1 MQSAQIPV
9 DEQQRLESL
18 RKLGILDTDA
28 EENFDCLTR
37 AAALV
42 CGMPISLVSLVDAE
56 RQWFKSNYG
65 LGAATETSRDAAFCA
80 HAILGDDIFEVK
92 DTLTDLRFADNP
104 LVIGD
109 PGIRFYAG
117 APLVLSDGAHVGTL
131 CVIGREPYVLSH
143 TQREILVNLARVAVL
158 SMEFRRITIQRAHS
172 EARFRTLSEA
182 SPLGI
187 YATDADGACVY
198 TNAKWQAIYG
208 LSEAQSLGTG
218 WTAAIHPEDKAAV
231 FSQWQACTDS
241 GKTFEMD
248 YRLHQPGGALRLVRS
263 TASQTV
269 DEHGVR
275 TGYVGA
281 VEDITEKSAAQY
293 IKASLLSTILK
304 HRIVSF
310 TDLDGAITEVNDA
323 FCAISGYSREELIG
337 KTHRVINSGTHP
349 AAFFTTMW
357 RNLKRGESWQGE
369 ICNRAKDGQLYWVD
383 SIIAPLRGADGAIER
398 YVSIR
403 TDISKR
409 KRQSEELR
417 KSQAFLDQTGRLA
430 GVGGWEVDVL
440 AGAVF
445 WSDET
450 CRIHE
455 VEPGYQPVLA
465 EAINF
470 YAPEAR
476 QTIQKA
482 VQEGMD
488 SGKDWDLELP
498 LITARGKRIWVRAVG
513 HVEFVNSAPNRI
525 VGAFQDIT
533 ETYLQRQKINS
544 IHNRFQL
551 ATHAGGIGVWDYNLV
566 DGTLSWSAEMYPL
579 YGLMPTAATGAYD
592 LWSKHLH
599 PDDRASAEAA
609 VQAAIQGTSDFQPE
623 FRVVWNDGSIHF
635 IQASAMVE
643 RDDSGKALRMVGVN
657 WDVTAQRNAEAA
669 LEQRNE
675 LLRVTM
681 QSIGDS
687 VITTDAKGCVTW
699 LNPVAERMTGWTNSE
714 AAGRP
719 LAQVFHIVNEETRL
733 PTENPVDTCL
743 KQGKIVG
750 LANHTLLISRH
761 GEEFGIEDSAAP
773 IRNAGGDVL
782 GVVLV
787 FHDVTEQRRM
797 SGEMSYRATHDELTG
812 LVNRAEFEARLRRL
826 LQKSHEDGSHHALM
840 FIDLDQFKLV
850 NDACGH
856 SAGDQLLQQVSKL
869 LGEAVRSRD
878 TLARL
883 GGDEF
888 GVILDHCTGD
898 QAQRVAQQI
907 CDRMEEFRFL
917 HDGRRFRIGTSIG
930 LVAVSSAFATVA
942 AVMQA
947 ADTSCY
953 AAKEAGRNRVHTW
966 FDTDQALRERHGEMQ
981 WTTRIEQALDE
992 NKFVL
997 YAQHINALDG
1007 GKHGTHA
1014 EVLLRMVDHDGSIV
1028 GPAAFIPAAERFNLA
1043 SRIDRWV
1050 LRNATAWLEKYA
1062 DQANVQTLS
1071 VNLSG
1076 QSVGDRAFH
1085 RQVIEKLETLPPR
1098 ICQRLCFEITET
1110 AAVTNL
1116 ADAALFIEQVRA
1128 LGVRI
1133 SLDDF
1138 GAGASSFGYLKS
1150 LRVDYLKIDGQ
1161 FIRDLVDDPLDDAA
1175 VRCFVD
1181 VARVVGVKTVA
1192 EYVDR
1197 DAVLQRVQALGIDFA
1212 QGFHLHK
1219 PEPIDHLIS
1228 IKMHKAQLA

>member
-1 MQSAQIPV
+1 MQSAPEPV
-9 DEQQRLESL
+9 NELQRLVALQKL
-18 RKLGILDTDA
+18 RILDTAA

-42 CGMPISLVSLVDAE
+42 CGTPISLVSLVDAE

-65 LGAATETSRDAAFCA
+65 LGSVTETPRDAAFCA
-80 HAILGDDIFEVK
+80 HAILGDGIFEVH
-92 DTLTDLRFADNP
+92 DALTDQRFADNP

-117 APLVLSDGAHVGTL
+117 APLVLNDGAHVGTL
-131 CVIGREPYVLSH
+131 CVISQEPGAL
-143 TQREILVNLARVAVL
+143 TPMQREVLGNLARVAVL
-158 SMEFRRITIQRAHS
+158 ALESRHLAAQSAHS
-172 EARFRTLSEA
+172 EARFRALSEA

-187 YATDADGACVY
+187 YATDANGACTY

-208 LSEAQSLGTG
+208 LSETQSLGMG
-218 WTAAIHPEDKAAV
+218 WTAALHPEDKAAV
-231 FSQWQACTDS
+231 FAHWQACADS
-241 GKTFEMD
+241 GETFAMD
-248 YRLHQPGGALRLVRS
+248 FRIHQPGRALRMVHS
-263 TASQTV
+263 TGSQTV
-269 DEHGVR
+269 DEQGVR
-275 TGYVGA
+275 TGHVGA
-281 VEDITEKSAAQY
+281 VEDITEKYAARY
-293 IKASLLSTILK
+293 INESLMSMILK

-310 TDLDGAITEVNDA
+310 TDVTGTITEVNDA
-323 FCAISGYSREELIG
+323 FCVISGYSREELIG
-337 KTHRVINSGTHP
+337 KNHRVINSGAHP
-349 AAFFTTMW
+349 PAFFAAMW
-357 RNLKRGESWQGE
+357 RTVSRGESWQGE

-383 SIIAPLRGADGAIER
+383 SIVAPLRGADGAIER

-403 TDISKR
+403 TDMTKR

-417 KSQAFLDQTGRLA
+417 KSQEFLDQTGRLA
-430 GVGGWEVDVL
+430 GVGGWEVDIL
-440 AGAVF
+440 AGTVH
-445 WSDET
+445 WSEET
-450 CRIHE
+450 RRIHE
-455 VEPGYQPVLA
+455 VELGYQPILA
-465 EAINF
+465 EAIDF

-476 QTIQKA
+476 PVIQKA
-482 VQEGMD
+482 VENSM
-488 SGKDWDLELP
+488 SAGKDWDLELP
-498 LITARGKRIWVRAVG
+498 LITATGKRIWVRSVG
-513 HVEFVNSAPNRI
+513 HVDFENNAPRRI
-525 VGAFQDIT
+525 VGAFQNIT
-533 ETYLQRQKINS
+533 EAYLQRQRLDS
-544 IHNRFQL
+544 IRDRFQL
-551 ATHAGGIGVWDYNLV
+551 ATRSGGIGVWDYNLV
-566 DGTLSWSAEMYPL
+566 DGSLTWSPEMYSL
-579 YGLMPTAATGAYD
+579 YGLPAKDATGVYA

-599 PDDRASAEAA
+599 PDDKASAEAA
-609 VQAAIQGTSDFQPE
+609 LQAAIQGTSDFQPE

-635 IQASAMVE
+635 IQAAAMVE
-643 RDDSGKALRMVGVN
+643 RDSDGKALRVVGVN
-657 WDVTAQRNAEAA
+657 WEITAQRNAEAA
-669 LEQRNE
+669 LAQKNE
-675 LLRVTM
+675 LLQVTM

-699 LNPVAERMTGWTNSE
+699 LNPVAERMTGWTNEE
-714 AAGRP
+714 ALGRP
-719 LAQVFHIVNEETRL
+719 LAQVFHIVNEQTRL
-733 PTENPVDTCL
+733 STENPVDTCL

-750 LANHTLLISRH
+750 LANHTLLISKH

-773 IRNAGGDVL
+773 IRDARGGVL

-812 LVNRAEFEARLRRL
+812 LVNRAEFESRLRRL

-856 SAGDQLLQQVSKL
+856 TAGDQLLQQVSKL
-869 LGEAVRSRD
+869 LGESVRSRD

-888 GVILDHCTGD
+888 GVILDHCTGE

-930 LVAVSSAFATVA
+930 LVAVSNAFATVA

-953 AAKEAGRNRVHTW
+953 AAKEAGRNRVHVW

-992 NKFVL
+992 DKFVL
-997 YAQHINALDG
+997 YAQRITTLEAG
-1007 GKHGTHA
+1007 GHGLHA
-1014 EVLLRMVDHDGSIV
+1014 EVLLRMLDHDGGIIS
-1028 GPAAFIPAAERFNLA
+1028 PAAFIPAAERFNLA

-1050 LRNATAWLEKYA
+1050 LRNATDWLEA
-1062 DQANVQTLS
+1062 HAEQANVQTLS

-1085 RQVIEKLETLPPR
+1085 RQVIEKLCSLAPHIR
-1098 ICQRLCFEITET
+1098 QRLCFEVTET

-1116 ADAALFIEQVRA
+1116 ADAALFIEQARA

-1133 SLDDF
+1133 ALDDF

-1150 LRVDYLKIDGQ
+1150 LRVDFLKIDGQ
-1161 FIRDLVDDPLDDAA
+1161 FIKDLVDDALDDAA

-1197 DAVLQRVQALGIDFA
+1197 EAVLERVKALGIDYA

-1219 PEPIDHLIS
+1219 PEPIERLLTVS
-1228 IKMHKAQLA
+1228 LASQ

>member
-1 MQSAQIPV
+1 MKPAQIPT
-9 DEQQRLESL
+9 DELQRLLSL
-18 RKLGILDTDA
+18 RNLGILDTAA

-65 LGAATETSRDAAFCA
+65 LGQATETPRDAALCA
-80 HAILGDDIFEVK
+80 HAILGDGIFEVQ
-92 DTLTDLRFADNP
+92 DTLTDSRFADNP

-117 APLVLSDGAHVGTL
+117 APLVLNDGARVGTL
-131 CVIGREPYVLSH
+131 CVIGREPSVLSPV
-143 TQREILVNLARVAVL
+143 QREVLGNLARVAVL
-158 SMEFRRITIQRAHS
+158 TMESRHITIDQAHS
-172 EARFRTLSEA
+172 EARFRAMSEA

-187 YATDADGACVY
+187 YVTDANGACVY

-231 FSQWQACTDS
+231 FAQWQVCAES
-241 GKTFEMD
+241 GQPFAMD
-248 YRLHQPGGALRLVRS
+248 FRLHHPGGSLRLVHS
-263 TASQTV
+263 TARQTL
-269 DEHGVR
+269 DDHGVR

-281 VEDITEKSAAQY
+281 VEDITEKSAVKY
-293 IKASLLSTILK
+293 INQSMLSLIMK

-310 TDLDGAITEVNDA
+310 TDLSGAITEVNDA

-337 KTHRVINSGTHP
+337 KNHRVINSGTHP
-349 AAFFTTMW
+349 AAFFAGMW
-357 RNLKRGESWQGE
+357 RNLSHGESWKGE
-369 ICNRAKDGQLYWVD
+369 ICNRAKDGQLYWVE
-383 SIIAPLRGADGAIER
+383 SIVAPLRGADGAIER

-403 TDISKR
+403 NDITKR
-409 KRQSEELR
+409 KLQSEELC
-417 KSQAFLDQTGRLA
+417 KSQEFLDQTGRLA
-430 GVGGWEVDVL
+430 GVGGWEVNVL
-440 AGAVF
+440 AGTVY

-465 EAINF
+465 EAISF

-488 SGKDWDLELP
+488 FGKDWDLELP
-498 LITARGKRIWVRAVG
+498 LITATGKRIWVRAVG
-513 HVEFVNSAPNRI
+513 RVEFANSAPKRI

-533 ETYLQRQKINS
+533 EMYLQRQKINS
-544 IHNRFQL
+544 IHSRFQL
-551 ATHAGGIGVWDYNLV
+551 ATRAGGIGVWDYNLV
-566 DGTLSWSAEMYPL
+566 DGSLTWSAEMYPL
-579 YGLMPTAATGAYD
+579 YGLPPTDATGVYE

-599 PDDRASAEAA
+599 PDDKVKAETA

-635 IQASAMVE
+635 IQAAAMVE

-669 LEQRNE
+669 LSEKNE

-699 LNPVAERMTGWTNSE
+699 LNPVAERMTGWKNSE
-714 AAGRP
+714 ASGRP
-719 LAQVFHIVNEETRL
+719 LGQVFHIVNEQTRL

-750 LANHTLLISRH
+750 LANHTLLIARH

-773 IRNAGGDVL
+773 IRNAAGDVL

-869 LGEAVRSRD
+869 LGEAVRARD

-888 GVILDHCTGD
+888 GVILDHCTGE

-930 LVAVSSAFATVA
+930 LVAVSNAFATVA

-992 NKFVL
+992 DKFVL
-997 YAQHINALDG
+997 YAQRITALDD

-1014 EVLLRMVDHDGSIV
+1014 EVLLRMVDHDGSII

-1050 LRNATAWLEKYA
+1050 LRNATAWLEKHGV
-1062 DQANVQTLS
+1062 QANMQTLC

-1085 RQVIEKLETLPPR
+1085 RQVMETLGALPSG

-1116 ADAALFIEQVRA
+1116 ADAVLFIEQVRA

-1161 FIRDLVDDPLDDAA
+1161 FIKDLVDDPLDDAA

-1197 DAVLQRVQALGIDFA
+1197 EAVLQRVQALGIDYA

-1219 PEPIDHLIS
+1219 PEPIELLVNSREHS
-1228 IKMHKAQLA
+1228 PQFN

>member
-1 MQSAQIPV
+1 
-9 DEQQRLESL
+9 
-18 RKLGILDTDA
+18 
-28 EENFDCLTR
+28 
-37 AAALV
+37 
-42 CGMPISLVSLVDAE
+42 MPISLLSLVDAE

-65 LGAATETSRDAAFCA
+65 LGPATQTPRDASFCA
-80 HAILGDDIFEVK
+80 HAILGDSIFEVQ
-92 DTLTDLRFADNP
+92 DTLTDPRFADNP

-117 APLVLSDGAHVGTL
+117 ASLVLSDGAHVGTL
-131 CVIGREPYVLSH
+131 CVIGREPSVLSSV
-143 TQREILVNLARVAVL
+143 QREVLGNLARVAVL
-158 SMEFRRITIQRAHS
+158 AMESRHITIQRADS
-172 EARFRTLSEA
+172 EARFRALSEA

-187 YATDADGACVY
+187 YATDVKGACVY

-218 WTAAIHPEDKAAV
+218 WTAAVHPEDKAAV
-231 FSQWQACTDS
+231 FAEWQACADS
-241 GKTFEMD
+241 GQPFAMD
-248 YRLHQPGGALRLVRS
+248 FRLGQTGGSLRVIHS
-263 TASQTV
+263 TARQTV
-269 DEHGVR
+269 DEHGVC
-275 TGYVGA
+275 TGYVGT
-281 VEDITEKSAAQY
+281 VDDITEKSEVKY
-293 IKASLLSTILK
+293 INESMLSMIKT

-310 TDLDGAITEVNDA
+310 TDLSGAITEVNDA
-323 FCAISGYSREELIG
+323 FCDISGYSRDELMG
-337 KTHRVINSGTHP
+337 KNHSVINSGTHP
-349 AAFFTTMW
+349 AAFFTALW
-357 RNLKRGESWQGE
+357 RSLKRGESWQGE

-383 SIIAPLRGADGAIER
+383 SIIAPLRGADGTIER

-403 TDISKR
+403 TDITER

-417 KSQAFLDQTGRLA
+417 KSQEFLSQTGRLA
-430 GVGGWEVDVL
+430 GVGGWEVDIL
-440 AGAVF
+440 AGIVY

-455 VEPGYQPVLA
+455 VEPGYQPVLS

-470 YAPEAR
+470 YAPEA
-476 QTIQKA
+476 QPVIQKA
-482 VQEGMD
+482 VEEGIAF
-488 SGKDWDLELP
+488 GKDWDLELP
-498 LITARGKRIWVRAVG
+498 MITAIGKRIWVRAVG
-513 HVEFVNSAPNRI
+513 HVEFANNAPRRL

-533 ETYLQRQKINS
+533 EAYLQRQQINH
-544 IHNRFQL
+544 IRNRFVL
-551 ATHAGGIGVWDYNLV
+551 ATQSGGIGVWDYNLV
-566 DGTLSWSAEMYPL
+566 DETLAWSAEMYLL
-579 YGLMPTAATGAYD
+579 YGLPPTNETGVYE
-592 LWSKHLH
+592 LWSSHLH
-599 PDDRASAEAA
+599 ADDKANAEAA
-609 VQAAIQGTSDFQPE
+609 LQAAIQGKSDFQPE
-623 FRVVWNDGSIHF
+623 FRVIWNDGSIHF
-635 IQASAMVE
+635 IRAAAIVE

-657 WDVTAQRNAEAA
+657 WDITAQRNAESA
-669 LEQRNE
+669 LAQKND

-681 QSIGDS
+681 ESIGDS
-687 VITTDAKGCVTW
+687 VITTDAKGCVSW

-714 AAGRP
+714 ASGRP
-719 LAQVFHIVNEETRL
+719 LAQVFHIVNEQTRL

-743 KQGKIVG
+743 KHGKMVG

-773 IRNAGGDVL
+773 IRNAVNDVL

-787 FHDVTEQRRM
+787 FHNVTEQRRM
-797 SGEMSYRATHDELTG
+797 SGEMSFRATHDELTG

-840 FIDLDQFKLV
+840 YIDLDQFKLV

-869 LGEAVRSRD
+869 LGEGVRARD

-888 GVILDHCTGD
+888 GVILDHCTTE
-898 QAQRVAQQI
+898 QAQRVAQKI

-930 LVAVSSAFATVA
+930 LVAVSNAFATVV

-966 FDTDQALRERHGEMQ
+966 FDTDQARRERHGEMQ

-992 NKFVL
+992 DKFVL
-997 YAQHINALDG
+997 YAQRITALDG
-1007 GKHGTHA
+1007 DKHGTHA
-1014 EVLLRMVDHDGSIV
+1014 EVLLRMVDHDGSII

-1062 DQANVQTLS
+1062 DQANVETLS

-1085 RQVIEKLETLPPR
+1085 RHVIEKLAALRPN
-1098 ICQRLCFEITET
+1098 ICKRLCFEITET

-1161 FIRDLVDDPLDDAA
+1161 FIKGLVDDPLDDAA

-1192 EYVDR
+1192 EYVDGE
-1197 DAVLQRVQALGIDFA
+1197 AVLQRVQALGIDYA

-1219 PEPIDHLIS
+1219 PEPIDQLV
-1228 IKMHKAQLA
+1228 KAQELQPQLV

>member
-1 MQSAQIPV
+1 MQIAQIPV
-9 DEQQRLESL
+9 NEQQRLESL
-18 RKLGILDTDA
+18 RKLGILDTEA
-28 EENFDCLTR
+28 EEKFDCLTR

-56 RQWFKSNYG
+56 RQWFKSNHG
-65 LGAATETSRDAAFCA
+65 LGPATETPRDAAFCA
-80 HAILGDDIFEVK
+80 HAILDDGIFEVK
-92 DTLTDLRFADNP
+92 DTLADPRFVDNP

-117 APLVLSDGAHVGTL
+117 APLVLGDGAHVGTL
-131 CVIGREPYVLSH
+131 CVIGREPSALSP
-143 TQREILVNLARVAVL
+143 TQREVLVNLARVVVL
-158 SMEFRRITIQRAHS
+158 AMESRHISIQRAHN
-172 EARFRTLSEA
+172 EARFRALSEG
-182 SPLGI
+182 SPLGV
-187 YATDADGACVY
+187 YATDVHGACVY

-208 LSEAQSLGTG
+208 MSEAQSLGAG
-218 WTAAIHPEDKAAV
+218 WTASIHPEDKAAV
-231 FSQWQACTDS
+231 LAQWQASTDS
-241 GKTFEMD
+241 GQPFEMD
-248 YRLHQPGGALRLVRS
+248 FRLHQPGGSLRVVHS
-263 TASQTV
+263 TAHQTV
-269 DEHGVR
+269 DDHGVR

-281 VEDITEKSAAQY
+281 VDDITEKSTVKY
-293 IKASLLSTILK
+293 VNESMLSMIRK
-304 HRIVSF
+304 HRIVTF
-310 TDLDGAITEVNDA
+310 TDLSGTITEVNDA
-323 FCAISGYSREELIG
+323 FCAISGYSREELVG
-337 KTHRVINSGTHP
+337 KNHRIINSGTHP
-349 AAFFTTMW
+349 AAFFAAIW
-357 RNLKRGESWQGE
+357 RSLTRGESWQGE

-403 TDISKR
+403 TDITRR

-417 KSQAFLDQTGRLA
+417 KSQQFLDQTGRMA

-440 AGAVF
+440 AGTVH

-455 VEPGYQPVLA
+455 VEPGYRPVLA

-476 QTIQKA
+476 PVIQKA
-482 VQEGMD
+482 VEEGMAN
-488 SGKDWDLELP
+488 GKDWDLELP
-498 LITARGKRIWVRAVG
+498 LITATGKGIWARAVG
-513 HVEFVNSAPNRI
+513 HVEFANNAPRRI

-533 ETYLQRQKINS
+533 EAYLQRQKIDS
-544 IHNRFQL
+544 ISKRFQL
-551 ATHAGGIGVWDYNLV
+551 ATRSGGIGVWDYNLV
-566 DGTLSWSAEMYPL
+566 DGALSWSPEMYTL
-579 YGLMPTAATGAYD
+579 YGLPATDATGVYA

-599 PDDRASAEAA
+599 PDDKATAEEAL
-609 VQAAIQGTSDFQPE
+609 QAAIQGTNDFQPE
-623 FRVVWNDGSIHF
+623 FRVVWNDGSIHY
-635 IQASAMVE
+635 IQAAAMVE
-643 RDDSGKALRMVGVN
+643 RDESGKAVRMVGVN
-657 WDVTAQRNAEAA
+657 WDITAQRNAEAVLA
-669 LEQRNE
+669 QKNE

-687 VITTDAKGCVTW
+687 VITTDANGCVTW

-714 AAGRP
+714 ASGRP
-719 LAQVFHIVNEETRL
+719 LAHVFHIVNEQTRL

-750 LANHTLLISRH
+750 LANHTLLISKH

-773 IRNAGGDVL
+773 IRNAAGDVL

-812 LVNRAEFEARLRRL
+812 LVNRAEFEARMRRL
-826 LQKSHEDGSHHALM
+826 LQKSHEDGSHHAMM

-856 SAGDQLLQQVSKL
+856 SAGDQLLQQVSAL
-869 LGEAVRSRD
+869 LGEAVRARD

-888 GVILDHCTGD
+888 GVILDHCTGE

-930 LVAVSSAFATVA
+930 LVAVSNAFATVA

-992 NKFVL
+992 DKFVL
-997 YAQHINALDG
+997 YAQRITALGDG
-1007 GKHGTHA
+1007 GQGIHA
-1014 EVLLRMVDHDGSIV
+1014 EVLLRMVDHDGSII

-1050 LRNATAWLEKYA
+1050 LRNATAWLEMHGV
-1062 DQANVQTLS
+1062 QANVQTLS

-1085 RQVIEKLETLPPR
+1085 RQVMEKLAALPSD
-1098 ICQRLCFEITET
+1098 ICRRLCFEITET

-1116 ADAALFIEQVRA
+1116 GDAALFIEQVRA

-1138 GAGASSFGYLKS
+1138 GSGASSFGYLKS

-1161 FIRDLVDDPLDDAA
+1161 FIKDLVDDPLDDAA

-1197 DAVLQRVQALGIDFA
+1197 EAVLQGVKALGIDFA

-1219 PEPIDHLIS
+1219 PEQIDQLVS
-1228 IKMHKAQLA
+1228 KGMHKAQWA

>member
-1 MQSAQIPV
+1 MKLPQITI
-9 DEQQRLESL
+9 DEQLRLASL
-18 RKLGILDTDA
+18 QGLGILDTDP
-28 EENFDCLTR
+28 EEEFDCLTR

-42 CGMPISLVSLVDAE
+42 CGMPISLVSLVDAD

-65 LGAATETSRDAAFCA
+65 LNSATETPRDVAFCA
-80 HAILGDDIFEVK
+80 HAILGDCIFEVQ
-92 DTLTDLRFADNP
+92 DTLTDERFSTNP

-109 PGIRFYAG
+109 PSIRFYAG
-117 APLVLSDGAHVGTL
+117 APLILSDGAHVGTL
-131 CVIGREPYVLSH
+131 CVIGREPGILNVLQREVLS
-143 TQREILVNLARVAVL
+143 NLARVAVIA
-158 SMEFRRITIQRAHS
+158 MESRRLGILRANS
-172 EARFRTLSEA
+172 EARFRALSEA

-187 YATDADGACVY
+187 YAADTQGACVY
-198 TNAKWQAIYG
+198 TNIKWQAIYG
-208 LSEAQSLGTG
+208 LNESQSLGSG
-218 WTAAIHPEDKAAV
+218 WTESIHPEDKAAV
-231 FSQWQACTDS
+231 FAHWQACAES
-241 GKTFEMD
+241 GNTFAMD
-248 YRLHQPGGALRLVRS
+248 FRIHQPGSDLRIVHS
-263 TASQTV
+263 TARQTL
-269 DEHGVR
+269 DEHGLL
-275 TGYVGA
+275 TGFVGA
-281 VEDITEKSAAQY
+281 VEDITEKSASKH
-293 IKASLLSTILK
+293 ITESLMSMILK

-310 TDLDGAITEVNDA
+310 TDLNGTIIEVNDA
-323 FCAISGYSREELIG
+323 FCTISGYSREELIG
-337 KTHRVINSGTHP
+337 KNHRIINSGKHP
-349 AAFFTTMW
+349 RAFFTELW
-357 RNLKRGESWQGE
+357 GSLKRGDSWQGE
-369 ICNRAKDGQLYWVD
+369 ICNRAKNGQLYWVD
-383 SIIAPLRGADGAIER
+383 SIIAPLRGPDGAIER

-403 TDISKR
+403 NDISWR
-409 KRQSEELR
+409 KRQSDELR
-417 KSQAFLDQTGRLA
+417 KSREFLHQTGRLA
-430 GVGGWEVDVL
+430 GVGGWEVDIL
-440 AGAVF
+440 AGTVY

-455 VEPGYQPVLA
+455 LEPGYKPALD

-476 QTIQKA
+476 PLIQQA
-482 VQEGMD
+482 LAEGIA
-488 SGKDWDLELP
+488 SGKDWDLQLP
-498 LITARGKRIWVRAVG
+498 MITASGNHIWARAVG
-513 HVEFVNSAPNRI
+513 HVEFENNVPRRI
-525 VGAFQDIT
+525 VGAFQNIT
-533 ETYLQRQKINS
+533 ETYLQRQKIDS
-544 IHNRFQL
+544 VSNRFQL
-551 ATHAGGIGVWDYNLV
+551 ATRSGGIGVWDYNLV
-566 DGTLSWSAEMYPL
+566 DGTLHWSPEMYPL
-579 YGLMPTAATGAYD
+579 YGLPPSDDKGAYE
-592 LWSKHLH
+592 LWTKHLH
-599 PDDRASAEAA
+599 PDDKASAEAA
-609 VQAAIQGTSDFQPE
+609 LQAAIQGTSDFQPE
-623 FRVVWNDGSIHF
+623 FRVLWNDGSTHF
-635 IQASAMVE
+635 IKAAAMVE
-643 RDDSGKALRMVGVN
+643 RDCVGKALRVVGVN
-657 WDVTAQRNAEAA
+657 WDVTAQRSAEAELA
-669 LEQRNE
+669 QRNE
-675 LLRVTM
+675 LLRITM
-681 QSIGDS
+681 ASIGDS
-687 VITTDAKGCVTW
+687 VITTDAKGMVTW
-699 LNPVAERMTGWTNSE
+699 LNPVAERMTAWTNEE
-714 AAGRP
+714 AFGRP
-719 LAQVFHIVNEETRL
+719 LSQVFHIVNEQTRF

-750 LANHTLLISRH
+750 LANHTLLISKH

-773 IRNAGGDVL
+773 IRDAVGNVL

-797 SGEMSYRATHDELTG
+797 SGEMTYRATHDELTG
-812 LVNRAEFEARLRRL
+812 LVNRAEFEVRLRRL

-856 SAGDQLLQQVSKL
+856 SSGDLLLQQVSKL
-869 LGEAVRSRD
+869 LGETVRSRD

-888 GVILDHCTGD
+888 GVILDHCTSE

-930 LVAVSSAFATVA
+930 LVAVSSTFATVA

-953 AAKEAGRNRVHTW
+953 AAKEAGRNRVHLW

-992 NKFVL
+992 DRFVL
-997 YAQHINALDG
+997 YAQRITALEGDR
-1007 GKHGTHA
+1007 HGIHA
-1014 EVLLRMVDHDGSIV
+1014 EVLLRMLGNDGDIIS
-1028 GPAAFIPAAERFNLA
+1028 PAAFIPAAERFNLA

-1050 LRNATAWLEKYA
+1050 LRNAVVWLELNG
-1062 DQANVQTLS
+1062 DQANINTLC

-1085 RQVIEKLETLPPR
+1085 RQVLDKLSSLPPN

-1128 LGVRI
+1128 FGVRI

-1138 GAGASSFGYLKS
+1138 GAGASSFGYLKN
-1150 LRVDYLKIDGQ
+1150 LKVDYLKIDGQ
-1161 FIRDLVDDPLDDAA
+1161 FIKDLIDDPLDDAA

-1197 DAVLQRVQALGIDFA
+1197 DAVLQRVRALGIDYA

-1219 PEPIDHLIS
+1219 PEPIDQLLWVKAHLT
-1228 IKMHKAQLA
+1228 QCV

>member
-1 MQSAQIPV
+1 MKPAQIPS
-9 DEQQRLESL
+9 DEPQRLASL
-18 RKLGILDTDA
+18 HNLGILDTRA
-28 EENFDCLTR
+28 EEKFDCLTR

-42 CGMPISLVSLVDAE
+42 CGMPVSLISLIDVE

-65 LGAATETSRDAAFCA
+65 LGSATETPRDAAFCA
-80 HAILGDDIFEVK
+80 HAILGDGIFEVQ
-92 DTLTDLRFADNP
+92 DTLTDLRFVDNP

-109 PGIRFYAG
+109 PRIRFYAG

-131 CVIGREPYVLSH
+131 CVIGREPSVLSPV
-143 TQREILVNLARVAVL
+143 QRQVLGNLARVAVL
-158 SMEFRRITIQRAHS
+158 AMETRHINLNRARS
-172 EARFRTLSEA
+172 EAQFRTLSEA

-187 YATDADGACVY
+187 YATDADGAYVY
-198 TNAKWQAIYG
+198 TNAKWQAIFG
-208 LSEAQSLGTG
+208 LSEAQSLRTG
-218 WTAAIHPEDKAAV
+218 WTAAIHPEDQATVLA
-231 FSQWQACTDS
+231 QWQACAES
-241 GKTFEMD
+241 GQPFAMVF
-248 YRLHQPGGALRLVRS
+248 RLHQPGGSLRLVQS
-263 TASQTV
+263 TARQTV

-281 VEDITEKSAAQY
+281 VEDITEKSAVKC
-293 IKASLLSTILK
+293 INESMLSMLLK

-310 TDLDGAITEVNDA
+310 TDLSGAITEVNDA

-337 KTHRVINSGTHP
+337 KNHRVINSDTHP
-349 AAFFTTMW
+349 ATFFAAIW
-357 RNLKRGESWQGE
+357 RSLKHGDSWQGE
-369 ICNRAKDGQLYWVD
+369 ICNRAKDGQLFWVD
-383 SIIAPLRGADGAIER
+383 SMIAPLRGADGAIER
-398 YVSIR
+398 YVSVR
-403 TDISKR
+403 TDITQR

-417 KSQAFLDQTGRLA
+417 KSQEFLNQTGRMA
-430 GVGGWEVDVL
+430 GVGGWEVDIL
-440 AGAVF
+440 AGTVY

-455 VEPGYQPVLA
+455 VEPGYQPVLS

-476 QTIQKA
+476 PVIQKA
-482 VQEGMD
+482 VEDGMAV
-488 SGKDWDLELP
+488 GKDWDLELP
-498 LITARGKRIWVRAVG
+498 IVTATGKRIWARSVG
-513 HVEFVNSAPNRI
+513 HVEFVNNTPRRL

-533 ETYLQRQKINS
+533 EAYLQRQKINS
-544 IHNRFQL
+544 IQNRFQL
-551 ATHAGGIGVWDYNLV
+551 ASRSGGIGVWDCNLV
-566 DGTLSWSAEMYPL
+566 DGTLNWSEEMYPL
-579 YGLMPTAATGAYD
+579 YGLPPTNATGVYE

-599 PDDRASAEAA
+599 PDDKANTEAA
-609 VQAAIQGTSDFQPE
+609 LQAAIQGTSDFQPE
-623 FRVVWNDGSIHF
+623 YRVVWQDGSIHF
-635 IQASAMVE
+635 IRAAAIVE
-643 RDDSGKALRMVGVN
+643 RDDTGKALRMVGVN

-669 LEQRNE
+669 LVQKNE

-687 VITTDAKGCVTW
+687 VITTDAKGYVTW
-699 LNPVAERMTGWTNSE
+699 LNPVAERMTGWPNSE
-714 AAGRP
+714 AFGRS
-719 LAQVFHIVNEETRL
+719 LDQVFHIVNEQTRL

-773 IRNAGGDVL
+773 IRNADGDIL

-797 SGEMSYRATHDELTG
+797 SGEMSHRAAHDELTG

-840 FIDLDQFKLV
+840 YIDLDQFKLV

-888 GVILDHCTGD
+888 GVILDHCTSE

-907 CDRMEEFRFL
+907 CDRMDEFRFQ

-930 LVAVSSAFATVA
+930 LVAVSNAFATVA

-966 FDTDQALRERHGEMQ
+966 FDTDQALRARHGEMQ

-992 NKFVL
+992 DKFVL
-997 YAQHINALDG
+997 YAQRITALDG

-1014 EVLLRMVDHDGSIV
+1014 EVLLRMVDQDGSII

-1050 LRNATAWLEKYA
+1050 LRNATAWLEKYG

-1085 RQVIEKLETLPPR
+1085 RQVIEKLGALPSG

-1138 GAGASSFGYLKS
+1138 GTGASSFGYLKS
-1150 LRVDYLKIDGQ
+1150 LRLDYLKIDGQ
-1161 FIRDLVDDPLDDAA
+1161 FIKDLVDDPLDDAA

-1197 DAVLQRVQALGIDFA
+1197 EAVLQRVQALGIDYA

-1219 PEPIDHLIS
+1219 PEPIDQLI
-1228 IKMHKAQLA
+1228 KAQDLRTVVS

>member
-1 MQSAQIPV
+1 MQPAQIPLN
-9 DEQQRLESL
+9 EHQRLESL
-18 RKLGILDTDA
+18 RQLGILDTTA
-28 EENFDCLTR
+28 EEQFDCLTR
-37 AAALV
+37 AAAQV
-42 CGMPISLVSLVDAE
+42 CGMPISLMSLVDAD

-65 LGAATETSRDAAFCA
+65 LGTATQTPRDAAFCA
-80 HAILGDDIFEVK
+80 HAILGDDIFEVQ
-92 DTLTDLRFADNP
+92 DTLTDPRFCDNP

-117 APLVLSDGAHVGTL
+117 APLTLSDGAHVGTL
-131 CVIGREPYVLSH
+131 CVIGREPGTLSSV
-143 TQREILVNLARVAVL
+143 QREVLGNLARAAVL
-158 SMEFRRITIQRAHS
+158 AIESRRVTLDRVHS
-172 EARFRTLSEA
+172 EARFRALSES
-182 SPLGI
+182 SPFGI
-187 YATDADGACVY
+187 YATDAGGACIY
-198 TNAKWQAIYG
+198 TNARWQAIYG
-208 LSEAQSLGTG
+208 LTEAQSLGTG
-218 WTAAIHPEDKAAV
+218 WTAGIHPEDKQAV
-231 FSQWQACTDS
+231 FAQWQACADS
-241 GKTFEMD
+241 GESFAMD
-248 YRLHQPGGALRLVRS
+248 FRLHQPGGSLRVVHS
-263 TASQTV
+263 TAHQTV
-269 DEHGVR
+269 DSQGVR
-275 TGYVGA
+275 TGFVGA
-281 VEDITEKSAAQY
+281 VEDVTDRAAA
-293 IKASLLSTILK
+293 KHVNESLLSIILK

-323 FCAISGYSREELIG
+323 FVAISGYTRDELIG
-337 KTHRVINSGTHP
+337 KNHRLINSGTHP
-349 AAFFTTMW
+349 SPFFGTMW
-357 RNLKRGESWQGE
+357 RSLKLGEAWRGE
-369 ICNRAKDGQLYWVD
+369 ICNRAKNGELYWVD
-383 SIIAPLRGADGAIER
+383 STIAPLRGADGAIEK

-403 TDISKR
+403 VDITAR

-417 KSQAFLDQTGRLA
+417 KSQEFLDQTGRLA
-430 GVGGWEVDVL
+430 GVGGWEMDIL
-440 AGAVF
+440 AGTVH

-455 VEPGYQPVLA
+455 VEPGYQPVLS

-476 QTIQKA
+476 PIIEKA
-482 VQEGMD
+482 VQEGM
-488 SGKDWDLELP
+488 SAGKDWDLELP
-498 LITARGKRIWVRAVG
+498 LTTASGKRIWARAVG
-513 HVEFVNSAPNRI
+513 HVEFANNAPRRL

-533 ETYLQRQKINS
+533 ETYLQRQITEEIK
-544 IHNRFQL
+544 NRFQL
-551 ATHAGGIGVWDYNLV
+551 ATRSGGIGVWDYNLL
-566 DGTLSWSAEMYPL
+566 DGALTWSPEMYPL
-579 YGLMPTAATGAYD
+579 YGLPPSDATGAYA
-592 LWSKHLH
+592 LWTNHLH
-599 PDDRASAEAA
+599 PDDKEKAEAA
-609 VQAAIQGTSDFQPE
+609 VQAAIAGVSDFQPE
-623 FRVVWNDGSIHF
+623 FRVIWNDGSVHF
-635 IQASAMVE
+635 IQSKAMVE
-643 RDDSGKALRMVGVN
+643 RDGAGQAVRMVGVN
-657 WDVTAQRNAEAA
+657 WDVTAQRNAEAKLA
-669 LEQRNE
+669 QQNE

-687 VITTDAKGCVTW
+687 VITTDAKGCITW
-699 LNPVAERMTGWTNSE
+699 LNSVAERMTGWTNGE
-714 AAGRP
+714 AVGRP
-719 LAQVFHIVNEETRL
+719 LGQVFHIVNEQTRS

-773 IRNAGGDVL
+773 IRSDTGDVL

-797 SGEMSYRATHDELTG
+797 SGEMTFRATHDELTG
-812 LVNRAEFEARLRRL
+812 LVNRAEFEVRLRRL

-856 SAGDQLLQQVSKL
+856 SAGDQLLKQVSKL

-888 GVILDHCTGD
+888 GILLDHCTSE
-898 QAQRVAQQI
+898 QALRVAQQI

-930 LVAVSSAFATVA
+930 LVAVTNALATVA

-981 WTTRIEQALDE
+981 WTTRIEQALDDD
-992 NKFVL
+992 KFVL
-997 YAQHINALDG
+997 YAQRITPLTES
-1007 GKHGTHA
+1007 KHGIHA
-1014 EVLLRMVDHDGSIV
+1014 EVLLRMLDHDGGII
-1028 GPAAFIPAAERFNLA
+1028 GPAAFIPAAERFNLI

-1050 LRNATAWLEKYA
+1050 LSTSIAWLEQHVA
-1062 DQANVQTLS
+1062 QANVQTLS

-1085 RQVIEKLETLPPR
+1085 RQVIEKLGTLPPS

-1138 GAGASSFGYLKS
+1138 GAGASSFGYLKK

-1161 FIRDLVDDPLDDAA
+1161 FIKDLVDDPLDDAA

-1192 EYVDR
+1192 EFVDR
-1197 DAVLQRVQALGIDFA
+1197 EAVLQRVQALGIDFA
-1212 QGFHLHK
+1212 QGYHLHK
-1219 PEPIDHLIS
+1219 PEPIEHLVS
-1228 IKMHKAQLA
+1228 WALTRLS